1 MYKLSNESG
10 ISNVNYDA
18 FCVYDEK
25 DSLMATVIVLG
36 RSDKDKGRLFEIHLV
51 NRQCSIDNVV
61 EAVKKEGIN
70 VDSFLVIKMP
80 CRA

>member
-1 MYKLSNESG
+1 
-10 ISNVNYDA
+10 
-18 FCVYDEK
+18 
-25 DSLMATVIVLG
+25 MATVIVLG

-51 NRQCSIDNVV
+51 NRQCLIDNVV